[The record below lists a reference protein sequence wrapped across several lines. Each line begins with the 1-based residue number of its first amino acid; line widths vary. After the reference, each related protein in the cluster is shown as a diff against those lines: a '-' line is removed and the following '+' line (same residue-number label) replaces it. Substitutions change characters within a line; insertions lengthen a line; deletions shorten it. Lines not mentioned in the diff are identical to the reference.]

1 LISMKRIKLLWLALV
16 AVFALSGLAVS
27 AVQAQGPYGKVTG
40 KTLKVGESRTVLTK
54 IGEEFVLTSNAGQII
69 KCTGIFYLGRL
80 FALTEKIDTLGII
93 HYTGCTIATNG
104 TGCVI
109 PGGAILTNA
118 VVGLY
123 GFAKENET
131 GPILVLFE
139 PDTGKAFVKINFEK
153 PEGACTVN
161 ETTVEGTTVAEVL
174 VAKKVVEA
182 GVNEIETL
190 KGELRF
196 TKTNK
201 TIWILQLGLLTIKSV
216 KSGLS
221 AFGVGS
227 SLSGIAVN
235 ELDENG
241 VPVPY
246 GVFTA

>member
-1 LISMKRIKLLWLALV
+1 MKRIKLLWLALV
-16 AVFALSGLAVS
+16 AVFALTGLVS
-27 AVQAQGPYGKVTG
+27 VAQAQGPYGKVNG
-40 KTLKVGESRTVLTK
+40 KTLKVGESRTVLTS
-54 IGEEFVLTSNAGQII
+54 IGEPFELESPVSKQTIR
-69 KCTGIFYLGRL
+69 CTGIFYLGRL

-93 HYTGCTIATNG
+93 HYTGCTTTTNG

-109 PGGAILTNA
+109 PGGAILTNP

-139 PDTGKAFVKINFEK
+139 PDTGKVFVKINFTK
-153 PEGACTVN
+153 PEGECTFPS
-161 ETTVEGTTVAEVL
+161 TAVEGTTVAEVL
-174 VAKKVVEA
+174 VAKKPLEA
-182 GVNEIETL
+182 GESIETL
-190 KGELRF
+190 KTELRF

-201 TIWILQLGLLTIKSV
+201 TIWILQLGLLTIKSI
-216 KSGLS
+216 KSGLT
-221 AFGVGS
+221 AFGVAS
-227 SLSGIAVN
+227 NLSGVAVN